1 MTLLATFRLA
11 LRALQRNKLRSILTM
26 LGIVIGVGA
35 VVAMVGIGNGAKA
48 QVEAQIAT
56 LGQNMILVFPGSVSS
71 GGVHSGSG
79 GAGTLKL
86 EDAKAIETEVP
97 DVVAVSP
104 GARTSAQVGYGN
116 QNWSTSVTGESPE
129 YFDIRQWAIVA
140 GSSFNDQDLRS
151 AAKVAVIG
159 QTVVRQ
165 LFGDE
170 DPIGQIIRIRNVPF
184 QIVGLLKAKGTSVMG
199 TDQDDIIVVPYTT
212 AMKRLIGSTLV
223 RIISVQCSS
232 EERTTAVVQG
242 ITELLRQRHRLGPDR
257 DNDFMVRS
265 QQEIAEMAT
274 ATSKVLRLLL
284 GAIASVSLIVG
295 GIGIMNIMLVS
306 VTERT
311 REIGIRIAI
320 GAHGSDILRQFLI
333 ESVTLSSLGGI
344 IGILLGLTTSSLLSK
359 FAGWPTLTSPDA
371 ILVAFLFS
379 AGVGVFFGLYP
390 ARKAA
395 ALDPIDALRYE

>member
-1 MTLLATFRLA
+1 MTLFATFRLA

-86 EDAKAIETEVP
+86 EDAKAIEAEVA

-104 GARTSAQVGYGN
+104 GCRTNAQVGYGN
-116 QNWSTSVTGESPE
+116 QNWSTSISGESPD
-129 YFDIRQWAIVA
+129 YFEIRQWTLVSGA
-140 GSSFNDQDLRS
+140 SFNEQDLRA

-159 QTVVRQ
+159 QTVAKQ
-165 LFGDE
+165 LFGE
-170 DPIGQIIRIRNVPF
+170 EEPIGQIIRVKNVPF
-184 QIVGLLKAKGTSVMG
+184 QVVGLLKAKGTSVMG
-199 TDQDDIIVVPYTT
+199 SDQDDVVVVPYTT
-212 AMKRLIGSTLV
+212 AQKRLIGSTLL
-223 RIISVQCSS
+223 RMISVQCSG
-232 EERTTAVVQG
+232 EDRTNAVVQG
-242 ITELLRQRHRLGPDR
+242 ITDLLRQRHRIGQDR
-257 DNDFMVRS
+257 ENDFMVRS

-274 ATSKVLRLLL
+274 ATSKVLRMLL
-284 GAIASVSLIVG
+284 GAIASVSLVVG

-320 GAHGSDILRQFLI
+320 GAHGVDIMSQFLI

-344 IGILLGLTTSSLLSK
+344 IGILIGLGTSSLLSR

-371 ILVAFLFS
+371 IIVAFLFS
-379 AGVGVFFGLYP
+379 AAVGVFFGLYP

>member
-1 MTLLATFRLA
+1 MTLFATFRLA

-56 LGQNMILVFPGSVSS
+56 LGQNMILVFPSSISS
-71 GGVHSGSG
+71 GGVHSGAG

-86 EDAKAIETEVP
+86 EDAKAIEAEVA
-97 DVVAVSP
+97 DVLAVSP
-104 GARTSAQVGYGN
+104 GARTSAQVSFGN
-116 QNWSTSVTGESPE
+116 QNWSTSISGESPD
-129 YFDIRQWAIVA
+129 YFEIRQWTLVS
-140 GSSFNDQDLRS
+140 GSSFNEQDLRS

-159 QTVVRQ
+159 QTVARQ

-170 DPIGQIIRIRNVPF
+170 DPIGQILRIRNVPF
-184 QIVGLLKAKGTSVMG
+184 QVVGLLKANGTSVMG
-199 TDQDDIIVVPYTT
+199 SDQDDVIVVPYTT
-212 AMKRLIGSTLV
+212 AMKRLIGSTIL
-223 RIISVQCSS
+223 RMISVQCSS
-232 EERTTAVVQG
+232 EDRTTAVVQG
-242 ITELLRQRHRLGPDR
+242 ITDLLRQRHRLGNDR
-257 DNDFMVRS
+257 ENDFMVRS

-274 ATSKVLRLLL
+274 ATSKVLRMLL

-320 GAHGSDILRQFLI
+320 GAHGVDIMSQFLI
-333 ESVTLSSLGGI
+333 ESVTLSSLGGV
-344 IGILLGLTTSSLLSK
+344 IGILIGLATSTLLSK

-379 AGVGVFFGLYP
+379 AAVGVFFGLYP